1 MITGYLLGVLTL
13 PAFAV
18 LTWFVLRGVRS
29 VQVSWRRWRP
39 TFIGTESSRANHA
52 ASLAIA
58 RRVLVV
64 RLPGGRVLAWRST
77 VNHLSGEATR
87 AFLTV
92 LEAVDEALATAGKDE
107 LVIRDCSRD
116 QYLSPGDL
124 ANRSAFRFTED
135 SP

>member
-1 MITGYLLGVLTL
+1 MASACLRLKSLDPNVRHLTL
-13 PAFAV
+13 RALAGGGI
-18 LTWFVLRGVRS
+18 RG
-29 VQVSWRRWRP
+29 
-39 TFIGTESSRANHA
+39 
-52 ASLAIA
+52 
-58 RRVLVV
+58 VLVV